1 MQKLIK
7 LRFHF
12 AISVCCFLNRET
24 MESMLVEQHYLR
36 SPMRSFSELDLLNN
50 NNGMGGAAT
59 ANLSL
64 EEKALLAAR
73 SQLFL
78 RAAAVAASSSPFA
91 GAAASTSHGASPMLY
106 RPRPEMAAPIPLQQ
120 LWSQWACLGP
130 QSLLAAHSHFAMAAA
145 AAASMAT
152 PDGLPRLPRPVYPA
166 HRFSPYPLPP
176 PSAPKELSSPP
187 LSCSSTPDSCRADNN
202 CDGASS

>member
-1 MQKLIK
+1 
-7 LRFHF
+7 
-12 AISVCCFLNRET
+12 
-24 MESMLVEQHYLR
+24 MLVEQHYLR
-36 SPMRSFSELDLLNN
+36 SPLRSFSELDMLNN
-50 NNGMGGAAT
+50 NNGMMNGAAT

-91 GAAASTSHGASPMLY
+91 GASASTSAGGPMLY
-106 RPRPEMAAPIPLQQ
+106 RPRPEMPSPIPLQQ

-145 AAASMAT
+145 AAASMQAA
-152 PDGLPRLPRPVYPA
+152 PDGLPRLPRPVYPT